1 VPSPLTFCAVS
12 RLRLPGAA
20 EVVVIRFR
28 AAPVAVIIPDV
39 QLEERPKGEAE
50 PA

>member
-12 RLRLPGAA
+12 RLRWPGVA
-20 EVVVIRFR
+20 EVVVIRWCA
-28 AAPVAVIIPDV
+28 AAPVAVILADV
-39 QLEERPKGEAE
+39 QLKE

>member
-1 VPSPLTFCAVS
+1 VPSPLTFCAVP
-12 RLRLPGAA
+12 RLRSPGVA
-20 EVVVIRFR
+20 EVVIRFR
-28 AAPVAVIIPDV
+28 AVVPVAVIVPEM